1 MKKALIFVL
10 AVILTVFSHAG
21 CEKTND
27 PEKSGN
33 TEEDQT
39 VASEAIESQS
49 ASTGEIDIT
58 YIYVE
63 AFGVDWIYGNDTKV
77 FCGPNHGYNVFNTV
91 KVEYYKT
98 DVVEEQGT
106 VTCDQFGDPYESEY
120 NKIIKKVVCSG
131 VTQPEDDEPVYKKPV
146 IYLYPEKTTEVFVR
160 LDFDGYFTETIPPY
174 RDGWRVVASPDGQ
187 LIADDGRIY
196 PYLFW
201 EGVPNSGLTITEGF
215 CIAGSQTRVFLE
227 KILPEIGLSK
237 NECAEF
243 ISFWLPHMEN
253 NEYNLIQFCGEEYL
267 EAARLEVTPAPDS
280 VLRVFMAYRSS
291 DEYVSLPE
299 QTFTPFVRTGFTV
312 VEWGGTCL
320 D

>member
-1 MKKALIFVL
+1 MKKALILVL

-21 CEKTND
+21 CERMND
-27 PEKSGN
+27 PEKSGI
-33 TEEDQT
+33 TEEDKT
-39 VASEAIESQS
+39 GASETIESQS
-49 ASTGEIDIT
+49 AETGKAEIM

-63 AFGVDWIYGNDTKV
+63 AFGDDWIYGNDTKV

-120 NKIIKKVVCSG
+120 NRIIKKVVCSR
-131 VTQPEDDEPVYKKPV
+131 VTRPEDDEPVFAKPV
-146 IYLYPEKTTEVFVR
+146 IYLYPEKTTEAFVR
-160 LDFDGYFTETIPPY
+160 LDFDGYFTETVPPY
-174 RDGWRVVASPDGQ
+174 RNGWHVVASPDGR
-187 LIADDGRIY
+187 LIADDGKAY

-201 EGVPNSGLTITEGF
+201 EGVPNRGITITEGF
-215 CIAGSQTRVFLE
+215 CVAGSQTREFLE
-227 KILPEIGLSK
+227 KILPEIGLAR
-237 NECAEF
+237 NEYDEF
-243 ISFWLPHMEN
+243 ISYWLPHMEN

-267 EAARLEVTPAPDS
+267 EAAELEVTPAPDS

-299 QTFTPFVRTGFTV
+299 QTFAPFVRTGFTV
-312 VEWGGTCL
+312 VEWGGACL